1 MNSIR
6 FSWKRHGGICILSCA
21 LAPFKSRFIEDC
33 KCSLPLLIVRQLTG
47 IFSHAF
53 QGYRTLRNSTLLST
67 NNTIIRFLD
76 WPEDALHEVAVKLM
90 ADETALGTGDA
101 KAKVCKLFVTI
112 HKSVVD
118 MSAKMFAQHR
128 RRNYVTP
135 TSYLDF
141 GKG

>member
-1 MNSIR
+1 M
-6 FSWKRHGGICILSCA
+6 L
-21 LAPFKSRFIEDC
+21 
-33 KCSLPLLIVRQLTG
+33 
-47 IFSHAF
+47 
-53 QGYRTLRNSTLLST
+53 
-67 NNTIIRFLD
+67 RFLD

-101 KAKVCKLFVTI
+101 NAKVCKLFVTI

-141 GKG
+141 GKGLAFTQLILNLMMCVSSVFIRSGHYVVIYMVFLSSIDVSETTVSYWLFYLRYL

>member
-1 MNSIR
+1 
-6 FSWKRHGGICILSCA
+6 
-21 LAPFKSRFIEDC
+21 
-33 KCSLPLLIVRQLTG
+33 
-47 IFSHAF
+47 
-53 QGYRTLRNSTLLST
+53 
-67 NNTIIRFLD
+67 LD

-101 KAKVCKLFVTI
+101 KDKVCKLFVTI

-118 MSAKMFAQHR
+118 TSEKMFARHR